1 MTPTKPPPDL
11 GVSGRQL
18 WTSILQD
25 HDVHGAGSLAILH
38 QAGKAL
44 DVAEQY
50 ASIIAKDGP
59 VLETK
64 SGARDHPLVKHEL
77 NARALVCRLLSRLGV
92 VDTPKRP
99 LGRPPM
105 GIGISYE
112 ALRHG
117 NGDD

>member
-1 MTPTKPPPDL
+1 MTPTRPPPDL
-11 GVSGRQL
+11 GTSGRQL
-18 WTSILQD
+18 WTSVLQD
-25 HDVHGAGSLAILH
+25 HDVHGAGNLAVLH

-50 ASIIAKDGP
+50 AKIITASGP
-59 VLETK
+59 VQQTK
-64 SGARDHPLVKHEL
+64 AGPRDHPLIRHEL
-77 NARALVCRLLSRLGV
+77 AARALVCRLLSRLGV
-92 VDTPKRP
+92 VDSPKRP
-99 LGRPPM
+99 VGRPPL